1 MSRLI
6 FFLVFL
12 LNSSLLHAYCFKEA
26 GKAMQIDPLLL
37 LAISIQ
43 ESKLKSEA
51 IGVNRNSQNQIV
63 SMDYGLMQI
72 NSKNLEKT
80 FSNFGINRS
89 ILLNNPCI
97 NVYAGAYILR
107 HNFNTWGENWWSVGA
122 YNAGAKNSSA
132 QQAKRENYSH
142 QVKKIYINLIRLDKA
157 GKIDW

>member
-1 MSRLI
+1 MFRSVT
-6 FFLVFL
+6 FLAL
-12 LNSSLLHAYCFKEA
+12 LLSSGLSHAYCFKEA

-43 ESKLKSEA
+43 ESRLKSEA

-72 NSKNLEKT
+72 NSKNLEKI
-80 FSNFGINRS
+80 FSNLGINRS
-89 ILLNNPCI
+89 ILLNQPCI

-107 HNFNTWGENWWSVGA
+107 DNFNKWGENWWSVGA
-122 YNAGAKNSSA
+122 YNAGVKKSSV
-132 QQAKRENYSH
+132 QQAKREKYSH
-142 QVKKIYINLIRLDKA
+142 QVKGIYMNLIRLDKE

>member
-6 FFLVFL
+6 LFLAL
-12 LNSSLLHAYCFKEA
+12 LLCSSFSHAYCFKEA
-26 GKAMQIDPLLL
+26 GKAMKIDPILL

-43 ESKLKSEA
+43 ESRLKSGA

-72 NSKNLEKT
+72 NSKNLEKI
-80 FSNFGINRS
+80 FIDFGINRN

-107 HNFNTWGENWWSVGA
+107 HNFNKWGENWWSVGA
-122 YNAGAKNSSA
+122 YNAGVKNSSA
-132 QQAKRENYSH
+132 QQAKRERYSH
-142 QVKKIYINLIRLDKA
+142 QVKGIYMNLIRLDRE